1 MDIDNL
7 QIALEAT
14 SDTAVDAIDTLV
26 DALDKMASSL
36 GKISSPVTKAVN
48 SLDKLNAA
56 FGKVG
61 DSSVVVSGADKAAA
75 SLDKVKDSAAATANT
90 LSTSM
95 QNAAQKSGE
104 AVLSASQQARLEL
117 TKQQAEIRAAARERM
132 NQSDLEKAREMAN
145 IRELSAARTVAAREQ
160 AKLESQLSE
169 QSQNQEYLNFSDYN
183 RPEAPSPYESPALFG
198 GSKKYSTEEA
208 DSIIQSQI
216 NSSAG
221 TSATAT
227 SQLKARAARESA
239 TAVRDE
245 AQAERESASA
255 AESTSSRSVSAFD
268 RIRAGAQRIRSAVA
282 NMFSGSGAS
291 ASAGI
296 SELQELNTR
305 LDNANEGIRIQQ
317 LRVQQLRNEWNKAFS
332 AAGQN
337 EAAESVIKLDNSILS
352 ANNSLLRYQVQARN
366 AQSAINELANANER
380 AASSTSRAE
389 SGSNSLSNAFSRMGR
404 QLASQLIIYAML
416 WPAIS
421 ATGQYIGSALMTNDA
436 FASSLNN
443 LKVQLLTAFYP
454 IYQAVLPA
462 LTALV
467 QGLATAMSY
476 IASFISSLFGMTYS
490 QANQGAAALNKNI
503 ADMQNKT
510 KTDKQA
516 QEQSKAWD
524 TYNKKLTKQQ
534 DDYSAAV
541 EKAQKRQDKLNQ
553 AREDAKKALMG
564 FDEINQLSKVNS
576 DYETVEMPEQPTA
589 PEAPSAASPIANTGT
604 LSGILNTNFDIT
616 QAKIL
621 DSVKQTIAEIGAIL
635 SGAMLVLGA
644 IFAFTGVNI
653 PLGIGLMAVGAAGLA
668 TVALNWGALSAPVQ
682 QTLLELSAI
691 VGGALLTLG
700 AIFAFTGVN
709 IPLGI
714 AFMLMGAAGIAPAA
728 LNWNALTPQIQ
739 GVLTTIAAAVGLALL
754 PLGAILAFSGVNI
767 PLGIAFMVIGATGL
781 AAAALNWNAI
791 PPQVQNVLSIIA
803 AVVGGALLALGLM
816 LALTGAALPLGIG
829 LMAVGALSL
838 GGAIALN
845 WNAVVGPLRTVVST
859 ILTIASSAS
868 LAIGL
873 LLCLTGAGIPLGIG
887 LILAGVGGM
896 FASAAIGTNPIL
908 EWARNMM
915 NGVISVFESGV
926 NWIISMLD
934 RIQFS
939 LPSWVPG
946 IGGQEF
952 GINIQP
958 VHIPR
963 LASGGITDIN
973 NPFLSVVGDN
983 MTQREVVSPLDDLM
997 GMIKSAVSET
1007 VAVPAAPASSSGTGT
1022 NFDSKLDRI
1031 ADAIALAVSG
1041 GNDGQSGDLIL
1052 NLSLDAGGPVVT
1064 QVKRALKRDARRGND
1079 VAVPA

>member
-61 DSSVVVSGADKAAA
+61 DSSAVVSGADKAAA

-95 QNAAQKSGE
+95 QNSAQKSGE

-132 NQSDLEKAREMAN
+132 NQSDLEKARELAN
-145 IRELSAARTVAAREQ
+145 IRELSAARTSAAREQ
-160 AKLESQLSE
+160 SKLEAQLSA
-169 QSQNQEYLNFSDYN
+169 QSQKQEYLNFSDYN
-183 RPEAPSPYESPALFG
+183 RPEAPNPYESPALFG

-208 DSIIQSQI
+208 DALGQAQI
-216 NSSAG
+216 NSGLKS
-221 TSATAT
+221 SSMATP
-227 SQLKARAARESA
+227 QVKARDAKETAN
-239 TAVRDE
+239 AVRDG

-296 SELQELNTR
+296 SELQELNMR

-534 DDYSAAV
+534 DDYAKAV

-564 FDEINQLSKVNS
+564 FDEINPLRKVNS

-604 LSGILNTNFDIT
+604 LSGILNTNFDIP

-621 DSVKQTIAEIGAIL
+621 DSVKQTIAEISALLGGALI
-635 SGAMLVLGA
+635 VLGA
-644 IFAFTGVNI
+644 ILTFTGVNI
-653 PLGIGLMAVGAAGLA
+653 PLGIGLMISGGLMAAA
-668 TVALNWGALSAPVQ
+668 VALNWGSLSDGIKGQIAGIAAAVSIAFLTLGAIFAFTGINIPLGIAFMAIGAGTAAVAALNWNLVSDNIKGVIA
-682 QTLLELSAI
+682 TIAAI
-691 VGGALLTLG
+691 VGPALLVLG

-714 AFMLMGAAGIAPAA
+714 AFMVMGAASIGVAA
-728 LNWNALTPQIQ
+728 LNWN
-739 GVLTTIAAAVGLALL
+739 
-754 PLGAILAFSGVNI
+754 NI
-767 PLGIAFMVIGATGL
+767 PSQIRSVL
-781 AAAALNWNAI
+781 A
-791 PPQVQNVLSIIA
+791 
-803 AVVGGALLALGLM
+803 
-816 LALTGAALPLGIG
+816 
-829 LMAVGALSL
+829 
-838 GGAIALN
+838 
-845 WNAVVGPLRTVVST
+845 T
-859 ILTIASSAS
+859 ILTIASGAS
-868 LAIGL
+868 VAIGL
-873 LLCLTGAGIPLGIG
+873 LLCLTGVGIPLGIA
-887 LILAGVGGM
+887 LIAAGVAGT
-896 FASAAIGTNPIL
+896 FAASQISDNPIVT
-908 EWARNMM
+908 WAKNMM

-946 IGGQEF
+946 LGGQAF

-997 GMIKSAVSET
+997 GMIKSAVSES
-1007 VAVPAAPASSSGTGT
+1007 VAIPNVSASSGGTSD
-1022 NFDSKLDRI
+1022 NFDSKLDRL

-1041 GNDGQSGDLIL
+1041 GNDGQSGDLIVQI
-1052 NLSLDAGGPVVT
+1052 SLDAGGPVVT
-1064 QVKRALKRDARRGND
+1064 QVKRALKRDARRGNG